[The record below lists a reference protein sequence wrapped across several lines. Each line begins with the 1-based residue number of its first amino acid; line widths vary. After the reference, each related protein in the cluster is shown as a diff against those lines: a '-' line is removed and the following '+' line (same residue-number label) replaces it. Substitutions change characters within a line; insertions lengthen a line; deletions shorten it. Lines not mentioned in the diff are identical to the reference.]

1 MKLPVE
7 LRNSKSG
14 LINIKNNDQKC
25 FSSCHVRILILL
37 KYIQEELNEKIK
49 NLLMILIMMELGF
62 LCKKKLLARLKQKST
77 FALMCFVKKI
87 GWLFQFMFH
96 IKYWKSQ

>member
-7 LRNSKSG
+7 LRNSKNG
-14 LINIKNNDQKC
+14 LINTKNNDQKC
-25 FSSCHVRILILL
+25 FSSCHARVLILILL

-62 LCKKKLLARLKQKST
+62 LCKKKLLARLKQKTT
-77 FALMCFVKKI
+77 FALTCFVKKI
-87 GWLFQFMFH
+87 G
-96 IKYWKSQ
+96 